1 MDSELHLWT
10 DTPTLALSPMP
21 KLQGSQTQ
29 PVQGLSEA
37 PGGTRFPQKRDG
49 SVGSMG
55 KGLWLRG
62 WCGGGWHVE
71 GMGCPLFAF
80 CGGQGPFDRVH
91 REVLSW
97 AGVTR
102 PDSRA

>member
-21 KLQGSQTQ
+21 KHQGSQTQ

-55 KGLWLRG
+55 KGLWL
-62 WCGGGWHVE
+62 GGG
-71 GMGCPLFAF
+71 
-80 CGGQGPFDRVH
+80 GGVVWWRLACRGDGVPPFRFLWWPGPI
-91 REVLSW
+91 
-97 AGVTR
+97 
-102 PDSRA
+102 